1 MVWDCDEDRNDQV
14 NRKAEGRK
22 YIFTSLLSK
31 EVLMS
36 KVTFIEPASSFNG
49 YAFAAKLPLMGP
61 LYLGT
66 ILAENGHDVSIL
78 NENFS
83 SAYNQETGWLHKSL
97 LTADVV
103 GISTITS
110 TADRAYKIADAVR
123 EQNKNAKLII
133 GGAHA
138 SFMEAESLEHA
149 DIVVK
154 GEAESII
161 CDLVDGNG
169 NLPKSGVV
177 EGRIVEDL
185 SSLPIPDIDLLE
197 NKLKPRMLGV
207 LPHTAPI
214 CTSRGCPYDCTFCS
228 VTQMFGRK
236 YRFNS
241 AEKVI
246 EELKIR
252 FQQGFRRFFFYD
264 DNFTAS
270 KDRAKSLLDGILT
283 NNLKFSWLAQT
294 RVDVA
299 KDDELLKLM
308 ARSKCRWILV
318 GFESVNPKTLEAYNK
333 KQEVKDIQECIRRL
347 QKHNIKV
354 HGMFVLGSDED
365 DVQTIEDTVKFCN
378 DMHLDAAQFSILF
391 PIPGTKLYTDLDT
404 QGRIFTK
411 NWSLYDGTH
420 VVFVPKKM
428 SFLQLQEK
436 FIWAWKKFYSIGK
449 FEKYLIRQ
457 YIMRKWEKCNKQF
470 HKWLQ
475 ELQKKMGQMPGKS
488 EL

>member
-1 MVWDCDEDRNDQV
+1 
-14 NRKAEGRK
+14 
-22 YIFTSLLSK
+22 
-31 EVLMS
+31 MS
-36 KVTFIEPASSFNG
+36 KITFIEPASSFNG
-49 YAFAAKLPLMGP
+49 YAIASKLPLMGP

-66 ILAENGHDVSIL
+66 ILAQKGHDVSIL
-78 NENFS
+78 KENANP
-83 SAYNQETGWLHKSL
+83 AYNEETGWLHESL
-97 LTADVV
+97 LTADVI

-110 TADRAYKIADAVR
+110 TADRAYQIADAVR

-138 SFMEAESLEHA
+138 SFMEEESLEHA

-185 SSLPIPDIDLLE
+185 SSLPIPDINLLE
-197 NKLKPRMLGV
+197 NKLKPRIFGV
-207 LPHTAPI
+207 FPHTAPI

-241 AEKVI
+241 DQKVI

-252 FQQGFRRFFFYD
+252 FKQGFRRFFFYD

-283 NNLKFSWLAQT
+283 NNLKVSWLAQT

-308 ARSKCRWILV
+308 ERSKCRWILV

-391 PIPGTKLYTDLDT
+391 PIPGTKLYKDLDA

-411 NWSLYDGTH
+411 NWSFYDGTH

-436 FIWAWKKFYSIGK
+436 FIWAWKKFYSISK

-470 HKWLQ
+470 YKWLK
-475 ELQKKMGQMPGKS
+475 ELQKKTGQMPVKF
-488 EL
+488 EP